1 MKLFTFG
8 IFLALLTT
16 LSGCGLGPSMSPS
29 DASAT
34 THVATQAVRLMVG
47 THEPI
52 PEDPTALVRSLSA
65 STGAA
70 SIVFVAKI
78 SATSCLLAITPQPG
92 QTTQDL
98 VAKLAKAPGVRYAEL
113 DAKATRNEGHL
124 R

>member
-8 IFLALLTT
+8 IGLALFSA
-16 LSGCGLGPSMSPS
+16 LSGCGLGQSMSQNT
-29 DASAT
+29 ASAT
-34 THVATQAVRLMVG
+34 APAATQAVRLLVG
-47 THEPI
+47 THDPI
-52 PEDPTALVRSLSA
+52 PEDPAALVRSLSA

-70 SIVFVAKI
+70 SIVFVAKM
-78 SATSCLLAITPQPG
+78 SATSCLVVITPQPG

-124 R
+124 K